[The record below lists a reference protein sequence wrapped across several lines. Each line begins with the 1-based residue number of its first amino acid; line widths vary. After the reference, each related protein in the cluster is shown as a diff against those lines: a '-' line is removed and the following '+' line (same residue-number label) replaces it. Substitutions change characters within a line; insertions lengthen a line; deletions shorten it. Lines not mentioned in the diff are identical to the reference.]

1 MIRFFGS
8 IWSALVGVNIPPVV
22 ANFART
28 EVKLTTAERGTYAA
42 QALNNPVMAEAFDEL
57 EREALTL
64 WSNTVLRE
72 IEERE
77 FLWGHVK
84 ALRQLRIKLAGY
96 INEAKINEHNRDS
109 RTGKTGN
116 QDWGDNLK

>member
-42 QALNNPVMAEAFDEL
+42 QALNNPVITEALDEL
-57 EREALTL
+57 EKEAMIAWENTL
-64 WSNTVLRE
+64 VSEVEN
-72 IEERE
+72 RE
-77 FLWGHVK
+77 FIWSHVK
-84 ALRQLRIKLAGY
+84 ALRQLRTRLAGF
-96 INEAKINEHNRDS
+96 IQNAKISERNREL
-109 RTGKTGN
+109 RTGQAGN
-116 QDWGDNLK
+116 QN